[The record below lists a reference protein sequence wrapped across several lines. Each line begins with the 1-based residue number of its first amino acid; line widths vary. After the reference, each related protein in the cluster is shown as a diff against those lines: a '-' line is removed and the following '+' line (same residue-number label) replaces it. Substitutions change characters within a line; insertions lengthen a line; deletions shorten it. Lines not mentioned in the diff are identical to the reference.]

1 MKIFVCEF
9 ITGGGLYREPL
20 PASLAREGL
29 LMRDALLRDLAELAD
44 VEVLAT
50 YDERIP
56 PPRINQAL
64 AISTGDDIWQTWND
78 CIRAADAVW
87 LIAPE
92 TDGILLRLTELV
104 ESRGKTLLG
113 SASATVALTS
123 SKWATCRALQ
133 SAGIAAVPTYRFE
146 AWPQQQGQRWVAKPD
161 DGVGCSDSAYFD
173 SNNDLQQWMR
183 GREATH
189 VIQPFQPGAAASLCV
204 LCKSG
209 QAWLLSCNLQ
219 DVALESGNFRYK
231 GSILNGAAAYW
242 QRCELLAQ
250 KIAQAIPGLTGYVG
264 IDFLLGDD
272 GMRVLEINPR
282 LTTSYVG
289 LRAAMDCNPARLIV
303 DLLYNE
309 RFRFPENLSRNV
321 VEIKLNVSHEN
332 APA

>member
-29 LMRDALLRDLAELAD
+29 LMRDALLRDLAGLAD
-44 VEVLAT
+44 VEVVAT
-50 YDERIP
+50 YDKRVP
-56 PPRINQAL
+56 SPQADQVL
-64 AISTGDDIWQTWND
+64 AISTGDDIWQTWSD

-92 TDGILLRLTELV
+92 TDSILLRLTELV
-104 ESRGKTLLG
+104 ESHGKTLLG
-113 SASATVALTS
+113 SASRAVALTS
-123 SKWATCRALQ
+123 SKYETCRALQ
-133 SAGIAAVPTYRFE
+133 AAGIAAVPTYRFE
-146 AWPQQQGQRWVAKPD
+146 AWLRQQGQRWVVKPD

-173 SNNDLQQWMR
+173 SNHALRQWMH

-189 VIQPFQPGAAASLCV
+189 VIQPFQYGAAASLCV
-204 LCKSG
+204 LCKDG

-219 DVALESGNFRYK
+219 EVVLESGSFRYQ
-231 GSILNGAAAYW
+231 GSILNAAAAHW
-242 QRCELLAQ
+242 QRCESLAQ
-250 KIAQAIPGLTGYVG
+250 QIAQAIPGLAGYVG
-264 IDFLLGDD
+264 IDLLLGNDD
-272 GMRVLEINPR
+272 SRVLEINPR

-289 LRAAMDCNPARLIV
+289 LNAAMDYNPARLIV
-303 DLLYNE
+303 DLLYNG

-321 VEIKLNVSHEN
+321 VEIKLD